1 MDVLAVL
8 GLLILVVALA
18 SVAALTVGTVPERRP
33 PTAPRLNGDFDIWP
47 FF

>member
-1 MDVLAVL
+1 MDVLAVMGLVLLLVFL
-8 GLLILVVALA
+8 GA
-18 SVAALTVGTVPERRP
+18 VAALTVGGVPERKP